1 MQTSSYVPVSRADR
15 LVAAADELQAAALDL
30 LDEWEESAWVGDA
43 ATRPTDEAIQ
53 FLDLA
58 EELAELAVE
67 IADAR
72 REA

>member
-1 MQTSSYVPVSRADR
+1 MQISSYVPLGRADR

-30 LDEWEESAWVGDA
+30 VDEWGEAAWVGDA
-43 ATRPTDEAIQ
+43 VTRPTDEAIRL
-53 FLDLA
+53 LDVA
-58 EELAELAVE
+58 EELAALSLV